1 MITRR
6 NALTLAALR
15 FGLAV
20 SGIARAQS
28 YPAKPIRFV
37 VPFPAG
43 GSTDVAARTHRRML
57 DARSPSKSTSRI
69 NPEPTA
75 PSVSRKPPRAGR
87 RPRPAGLPAY
97 DASRRSSGLD
107 KSDLPYR
114 VNLLRCQTGQ
124 ACPHH
129 ESLRIR
135 TDIPRPRRRLE
146 TTHRL
151 RDHLLRQPQHDLRE
165 VDRKRNGDEKYHIDR
180 QRRA

>member
-6 NALTLAALR
+6 NALTLAALP
-15 FGLAV
+15 FGLAA

-28 YPAKPIRFV
+28 YPAKPIRFI

-43 GSTDVAARTHRRML
+43 GSTDVAARLIAECLTR
-57 DARSPSKSTSRI
+57 AFAQQVYVENKSGANGTIGVEEAAKSG
-69 NPEPTA
+69 PAAPTC
-75 PSVSRKPPRAGR
+75 RFTCGR
-87 RPRPAGLPAY
+87 R
-97 DASRRSSGLD
+97 SRRLSGLD
-107 KSDLPYR
+107 ESGLSYR

-124 ACPHH
+124 AFPHH
-129 ESLRIR
+129 EALRIR

-165 VDRKRNGDEKYHIDR
+165 VDRKRNGDEEHHIDR